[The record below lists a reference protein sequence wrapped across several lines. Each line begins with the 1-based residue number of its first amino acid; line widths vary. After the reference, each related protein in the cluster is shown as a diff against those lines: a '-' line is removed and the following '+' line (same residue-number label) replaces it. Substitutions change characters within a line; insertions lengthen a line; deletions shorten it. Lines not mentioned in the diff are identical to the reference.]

1 MPSHFLPPVGAPSPS
16 LIPAGLCLGSA
27 SRRACYLDL
36 RFMASVRVRQPV
48 PARGG
53 LYVSAWPSRLS
64 GDAGCDRADPGKG
77 ALHPVAAVQGELPRE
92 RAAHDGVARP
102 QPLAEFGELAGE
114 PDDGV
119 IGVTEHSVAAA
130 GRSLGV

>member
-1 MPSHFLPPVGAPSPS
+1 LMSRSNAIANFLPLIGAPTPS

-36 RFMASVRVRQPV
+36 GFMASAGVRQPV

-53 LYVSAWPSRLS
+53 LYVSAWPSRFS

-77 ALHPVAAVQGELPRE
+77 ALHPVAAVHGELPGE
-92 RAAHDGVARP
+92 RAAHDGVAGP
-102 QPLAEFGELAGE
+102 QPFAE
-114 PDDGV
+114 
-119 IGVTEHSVAAA
+119 
-130 GRSLGV
+130 